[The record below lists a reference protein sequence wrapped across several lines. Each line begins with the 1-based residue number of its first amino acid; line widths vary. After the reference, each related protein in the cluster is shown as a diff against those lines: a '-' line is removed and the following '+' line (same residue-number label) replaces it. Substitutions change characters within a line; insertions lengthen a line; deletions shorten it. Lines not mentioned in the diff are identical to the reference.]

1 MRPGAKSHPPP
12 SVDVGLL
19 GHAVG
24 HLSQEPGVLVW
35 FHRTEDVDRLALVPI
50 EHRKVFLDLLSN
62 FEGMRNMN
70 A

>member
-1 MRPGAKSHPPP
+1 
-12 SVDVGLL
+12 
-19 GHAVG
+19 
-24 HLSQEPGVLVW
+24 VLVW

-62 FEGMRNMN
+62 FEGTRNMN

>member
-1 MRPGAKSHPPP
+1 M
-12 SVDVGLL
+12 
-19 GHAVG
+19 
-24 HLSQEPGVLVW
+24 LVW

-50 EHRKVFLDLLSN
+50 EHLKVFLDLLSN

>member
-24 HLSQEPGVLVW
+24 PLSREPRERAW
-35 FHRTEDVDRLALVPI
+35 FNRTEDVDRLVLVPI
-50 EHRKVFLDLLSN
+50 EHRKGFLDLLSN
-62 FEGMRNMN
+62 LRECVI
-70 A
+70 